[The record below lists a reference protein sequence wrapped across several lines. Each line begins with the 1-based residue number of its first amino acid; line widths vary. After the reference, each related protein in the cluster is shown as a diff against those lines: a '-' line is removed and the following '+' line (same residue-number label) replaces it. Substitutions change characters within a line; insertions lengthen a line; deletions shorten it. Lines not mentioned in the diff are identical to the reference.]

1 MLKAV
6 VDTNVLVSGTI
17 LSRGNPYQ
25 VLEAWRR
32 SQFILVL
39 SPDIIAEIEAVLRRL
54 KIFKKY
60 GLSENLLARLV
71 NALNAEALFYALT
84 LSNILLMSKQPILN
98 FWLAPTQA
106 LLIILSPAI
115 EPSSNLNPTETPV
128 LFPLAFSSLSFIF
141 YRAVAE

>member
-6 VDTNVLVSGTI
+6 VDTNIFVSGTI

-39 SPDIIAEIEAVLRRL
+39 SPDIIAEIEAVLRRP

-60 GLSENLLARLV
+60 GLTENLLARLV
-71 NALNAEALFYALT
+71 NTLNAEALVIQPGPIEHLSDIKAADLKFLGCAYAGAADYLVT
-84 LSNILLMSKQPILN
+84 GDR
-98 FWLAPTQA
+98 A
-106 LLIILSPAI
+106 LLQFKTYKATRIVSPGVFLSLLWSP
-115 EPSSNLNPTETPV
+115 
-128 LFPLAFSSLSFIF
+128 
-141 YRAVAE
+141 

>member
-32 SQFILVL
+32 SQFVLVL
-39 SPDIIAEIEAVLRRL
+39 SSDIIAEIEAVLRRP

-60 GLSENLLARLV
+60 GLTENLLTRLV
-71 NALNAEALFYALT
+71 IALNAEARLT
-84 LSNILLMSKQPILN
+84 RPGPIEH
-98 FWLAPTQA
+98 LADIEAADLKFLDCADAGAADYLVTGDRA
-106 LLIILSPAI
+106 LLQFKTYRDTRIVSPGVFLS
-115 EPSSNLNPTETPV
+115 L
-128 LFPLAFSSLSFIF
+128 L
-141 YRAVAE
+141 

>member
-1 MLKAV
+1 MLTAV

-39 SPDIIAEIEAVLRRL
+39 SPDIIAEIDAVLRRP

-60 GLSENLLARLV
+60 GLTENLLTRLV
-71 NALNAEALFYALT
+71 NALNAEALVIRPDPIEHLAEIEAADLKFLACSYAGDADYLVT
-84 LSNILLMSKQPILN
+84 GDR
-98 FWLAPTQA
+98 A
-106 LLIILSPAI
+106 LLQFKTYRYTRIVSPGVFLS
-115 EPSSNLNPTETPV
+115 V
-128 LFPLAFSSLSFIF
+128 L
-141 YRAVAE
+141 